1 MTVAKLILNQV
12 ILKDKLLLVKV
23 VILKDAIV
31 SQMDASKYPDKIEK
45 INNQSEKTKM
55 NSISDLKEMTCK
67 L

>member
-45 INNQSEKTKM
+45 INN
-55 NSISDLKEMTCK
+55 
-67 L
+67 